1 MLQVQAKHTKITKLT
16 AAGLAG
22 VFLNPKCGSS
32 DRIWLYSENI
42 WTRGKGEIDFVPVRL
57 STLHTPLL

>member
-1 MLQVQAKHTKITKLT
+1 MISCSGIIAKMPQVQAKHTKITKLT

-32 DRIWLYSENI
+32 DKNLAL
-42 WTRGKGEIDFVPVRL
+42 F
-57 STLHTPLL
+57 